1 MSKQIFSKIAKIGE
15 EVRAAQPIRVEFKG
29 IQTTVND
36 IKNHNMN
43 STLGLVGDGIKSLE
57 KASID
62 AREKQKQAGV
72 RLDILQTQL
81 KQAADLGID
90 ISNYDGF
97 VTMAKAQVQFA
108 SDAAKR
114 IESAIGTAKMAY
126 G

>member
-1 MSKQIFSKIAKIGE
+1 MSKHIFSKIAKIGE
-15 EVRAAQPIRVEFKG
+15 EVRSAEPMRVEFKG
-29 IQTTVND
+29 IQTTIND
-36 IKNHNMN
+36 LKNHNMN
-43 STLGLVGDGIKSLE
+43 STLSLVDDGIKSLE

-62 AREKQKQAGV
+62 ARRKQQQAEM

-97 VTMAKAQVQFA
+97 LTMAKRQVQFA

-126 G
+126 N

>member
-1 MSKQIFSKIAKIGE
+1 MSTAKR
-15 EVRAAQPIRVEFKG
+15 VFAKLSAQEPIRVEFKG
-29 IQTTVND
+29 IQTTIND

-43 STLGLVGDGIKSLE
+43 STLSLVDDGIKSLE

-62 AREKQKQAGV
+62 ARAKQKDAGE
-72 RLDILQTQL
+72 RLDILQKQL

-97 VTMAKAQVQFA
+97 VAMAKRQAQTA

-126 G
+126 N

>member
-43 STLGLVGDGIKSLE
+43 STLSLVGDGIKSLE

-62 AREKQKQAGV
+62 ARAKQKEAGA

-97 VTMAKAQVQFA
+97 VTMAKGQVQFA

>member
-1 MSKQIFSKIAKIGE
+1 MSTLNKVFAKFS
-15 EVRAAQPIRVEFKG
+15 AQEPIRVEFKG
-29 IQTTVND
+29 IQTTIND

-43 STLGLVGDGIKSLE
+43 STLSLVDDGIKSLE

-62 AREKQKQAGV
+62 ARRKQQQAEM

-97 VTMAKAQVQFA
+97 VTMAKGQVQFA

-126 G
+126 N

>member
-1 MSKQIFSKIAKIGE
+1 MSKHIFSKIAKIGE
-15 EVRAAQPIRVEFKG
+15 EVRSAEPMRVEFKG
-29 IQTTVND
+29 IQTTIND

-43 STLGLVGDGIKSLE
+43 STLSLVDDGIKSLE

-62 AREKQKQAGV
+62 ARRKQQQAEM

-97 VTMAKAQVQFA
+97 LTMAKRQVQFA

-126 G
+126 N